1 VDISTK
7 SGVLMTK
14 SVLVVSWEPNLARTR
29 EMLLRGAGYSVT
41 SAVGRAQAH
50 SQCRSKADLLILG
63 HSVPASEKKEV
74 IACFRQ
80 HSTGPVLS
88 LLRSHQQK
96 LPEADFAVEA
106 FNPADVVRVVRKI
119 LPDEL

>member
-1 VDISTK
+1 
-7 SGVLMTK
+7 MTK
-14 SVLVVSWEPNLARTR
+14 SVLLVSWESNLARTR

-50 SQCRSKADLLILG
+50 SQCHSRADLLVLG
-63 HSVPASEKKEV
+63 HSVPSSEKKEV

-80 HSTGPVLS
+80 YSNGPVLS

-106 FNPADVVRVVRKI
+106 FDPADVVSVVRKI
-119 LPDEL
+119 LHDEL

>member
-1 VDISTK
+1 
-7 SGVLMTK
+7 MAK
-14 SVLVVSWEPNLARTR
+14 SVLVVSWEQNLARTR

-50 SQCRSKADLLILG
+50 SQCGYEADLLVLG
-63 HSVPASEKKEV
+63 HSVPPSEKKEV
-74 IACFRQ
+74 IACFRE
-80 HSTGPVLS
+80 HSTAPVLS

-106 FNPADVVRVVRKI
+106 YNPADVVSIVRKI
-119 LPDEL
+119 LYGEL

>member
-1 VDISTK
+1 VDISAK
-7 SGVLMTK
+7 SGVLMAK
-14 SVLVVSWEPNLARTR
+14 SVLVVSWEPNLTRTR

-41 SAVGRAQAH
+41 SALGRAQAH
-50 SQCRSKADLLILG
+50 SQCCSKPDLLVLG
-63 HSVPASEKKEV
+63 HSVPSSEKKEV

-80 HSTGPVLS
+80 YSTGPVLS

-106 FNPADVVRVVRKI
+106 SEPADVVRVIRKI
-119 LPDEL
+119 LLDEL

>member
-1 VDISTK
+1 
-7 SGVLMTK
+7 MTK
-14 SVLVVSWEPNLARTR
+14 SVLLVSWEPNLARTR

-50 SQCRSKADLLILG
+50 SQCRSRADLLVLG
-63 HSVPASEKKEV
+63 HSVPAPEKREV
-74 IACFRQ
+74 IACYRK

-106 FNPADVVRVVRKI
+106 FNPADVVGVVRKI
-119 LPDEL
+119 LHDEP